1 MLSVNLLVEGLRLDS
16 FAELPPVWC
25 CCITLAGPGVLGGV
39 AAAATA
45 SLGTSSSREDGIDAM
60 LLLCECE
67 LGEVGVVGDMGG
79 RDAGGGG
86 DDAEGENQPRFGWG
100 WAGMS

>member
-1 MLSVNLLVEGLRLDS
+1 
-16 FAELPPVWC
+16 
-25 CCITLAGPGVLGGV
+25 VLGGV

-100 WAGMS
+100 WAGMSWGVDGCGSGAGVVVGGGGEALTSADAV